1 MHKLLPRA
9 ASLLDAAA
17 AAPLLLSPPRMPTLR
32 LAGSPF
38 VATCPGANPGCI
50 PSPPWLRCDAG
61 RRRGLCSAEAAR
73 RGGDTEEREKG
84 GGGRAAPERKQRG
97 RSDAL
102 VGSGE
107 LLAIPGVGPRNLRK
121 LVDKGFDDV
130 AQLKQFYRD
139 KVCVE
144 LFLCSASWIMDY
156 IKFLLPSF

>member
-1 MHKLLPRA
+1 
-9 ASLLDAAA
+9 
-17 AAPLLLSPPRMPTLR
+17 MPTLR

-38 VATCPGANPGCI
+38 VPTCPGANPGRI
-50 PSPPWLRCDAG
+50 RSPPWLRCDAG

-130 AQLKQFYRD
+130 AQLKQLYRD

-144 LFLCSASWIMDY
+144 LFLCFVSWNTDY
-156 IKFLLPSF
+156 VNLLLGPVWILGIEFILTIII